1 MGSPSVKI
9 LADLYHEQIQAGNLI
24 NSLDACWDEIAYL
37 QFGDTPGR
45 KEPGTGEINYANIVR
60 WLRGRGFRGVV
71 GMEHGNS
78 MAGPAGEAALVAAYR
93 RIDAREESI
102 VKTGS
107 CG

>member
-1 MGSPSVKI
+1 MKI